1 MIDNNTIV
9 IREDLGKVF
18 AERVDRT
25 LQKHSPVNGFIVKMN
40 EDSGLIEF
48 GPIIPNST
56 CVGGRRFIQEK
67 IHGKTP
73 LSGQRYTANEHW
85 DIERDVTSTPAEEHS
100 RKICAFG
107 LGIGGCGDIFSSI
120 VPSTEEDIF
129 LNQAIPFI
137 NIDKSK
143 YPDLSAVER
152 ESYRMRRVYELNGTT
167 YIQYWLKKIEATD
180 IKLEKG
186 KTTYEPTAADIGT
199 DIDEGSEAILSAG
212 KIECT
217 TFYTLE
223 ILPNE
228 LKQYFEMIHNS
239 SVDQCRFNEI
249 AVFFGYDRE
258 VVSDDGVTYT
268 ELLATEAFSHVT
280 LENQSHKKATD
291 LSKFIYYFSS

>member
-1 MIDNNTIV
+1 MLNNTIV
-9 IREDLGKVF
+9 LREDLGKIF
-18 AERVDRT
+18 ADRVDKS
-25 LQKHSPVNGFIVKMN
+25 LKQKSSPINGFIAKIN
-40 EDSGLIEF
+40 EESGILDF
-48 GPIIPNST
+48 GRIIPNST

-85 DIERDVTSTPAEEHS
+85 NIERDVTLTPDEEHG

-107 LGIGGCGDIFSSI
+107 LGTGGCGDIFSSI

-129 LNQAIPFI
+129 LNNAMPFI

-143 YPDLSAVER
+143 YPDLSPTER
-152 ESYRMRRVYELNGTT
+152 EKYRMRRVYDWNGTT
-167 YIQYWLKKIEATD
+167 YIQYWLKVITATD

-186 KTTYEPTAADIGT
+186 KTIYEPTAADIGQNN
-199 DIDEGSEAILSAG
+199 DGDDGILSAG

-223 ILPNE
+223 ILPHE
-228 LKQYFEMIHNS
+228 LKDYFMMIHND

-249 AVFFGYDRE
+249 AVFFGYDKE
-258 VVSDDGVTYT
+258 VVSDDGITYT
-268 ELLATEAFSHVT
+268 ELLAAEAFSHVT